1 MCHLYLPGNI
11 APLIAMIIFAI
22 YLFLTSIVMRTGS
35 YFDVTDPKYIFN
47 LFLILAIIVYSSL
60 AIQTPTDRYNNRMF
74 PWLNIFSWLR
84 GGAYLRNFK
93 PTRIFVAI
101 FI

>member
-1 MCHLYLPGNI
+1 MRYRSFSDLNDGQF
-11 APLIAMIIFAI
+11 IFDMF
-22 YLFLTSIVMRTGS
+22 LF
-35 YFDVTDPKYIFN
+35 
-47 LFLILAIIVYSSL
+47 LAIIVYSSL
-60 AIQTPTDRYNNRMF
+60 AIKTPADRDNNRLF

-84 GGAYLRNFK
+84 GGVYLRNFK